1 MTVHH
6 GLRAAAG
13 NTGGGGT
20 LYGNPKL
27 NYDWNYYQQ
36 GNYWTGGSWQL
47 LTHSGTPVTGNGS
60 TGWTNEGF
68 ISPSPNQTGHGTSW
82 RTTDYADLS
91 SYSGKWAMFMYAFNQ
106 PTFYR
111 ADILFDNIE
120 YEDDGGTLSIP
131 GSANTVSAW
140 QDYWVGY
147 LGVAGNLIGSST
159 WPLDTANQSNRYS
172 LASATTFGRWNIR
185 NSNTPSTLTGQVG
198 TSNGY
203 FVYYESSGSGT
214 GSSHGYWGGT
224 LQNSRR
230 ILLSKHAYYIGDYSQ
245 TPILYTP

>member
-13 NTGGGGT
+13 NTGGT

-27 NYDWNYYQQ
+27 NYDWNYQSLY
-36 GNYWTGGSWQL
+36 YWQGGSWQIY
-47 LTHSGTPVTGNGS
+47 THSGTPVTGNGS
-60 TGWTNEGF
+60 TGWTNAGV
-68 ISPSPNQTGHGTSW
+68 ISPANVLGHGTSW
-82 RTTDYADLS
+82 KTTDYADLS
-91 SYSGKWAMFMYAFNQ
+91 AHSGKWAMFMYAFNQ
-106 PTFYR
+106 PSYWQ

-147 LGVAGNLIGSST
+147 TGVANNLNGSST
-159 WPLDTANQSNRYS
+159 WPLDSGSQSNRYNLTACTNCRGKFS
-172 LASATTFGRWNIR
+172 LHN
-185 NSNTPSTLTGQVG
+185 NSTPSSSTGNVG
-198 TSNGY
+198 TGNGY
-203 FVYYESSGSGT
+203 FVYYEATGNGT
-214 GSSHGYWGGT
+214 GANNGYYNGT
-224 LQNSRR
+224 TLNSRR

>member
-13 NTGGGGT
+13 NTGSSGGAV
-20 LYGNPKL
+20 YGNPKL
-27 NYDWNYYQQ
+27 NYDWNYQSNY
-36 GNYWTGGSWQL
+36 YWTGGSWQIF
-47 LTHSGTPVTGNGS
+47 THSGTPVTGNGS
-60 TGWTNEGF
+60 TGWTNEGV
-68 ISPSPNQTGHGTSW
+68 ISPSPNVLGHGTSW
-82 RTTDYADLS
+82 ITVNADLS
-91 SYSGKWAMFMYAFNQ
+91 SHSGKWAMFMYAFNQ
-106 PTFYR
+106 PSYWQ

-131 GSANTVSAW
+131 GSANTVAAW

-147 LGVAGNLIGSST
+147 YGAANNLISSVT
-159 WPLDTANQSNRYS
+159 WPLDSANQSMRYS
-172 LASATTFGRWNIR
+172 LGTLATYGKWNLR
-185 NSNTPSTLTGQVG
+185 NSNTPSGSTGNVG

-203 FVYYESSGSGT
+203 FVYYEASLNANSYSGGFYNGT
-214 GSSHGYWGGT
+214 N
-224 LQNSRR
+224 QNSRR

>member
-13 NTGGGGT
+13 NTGSSGV
-20 LYGNPKL
+20 YGNPKL
-27 NYDWNYYQQ
+27 NYDWNYQSS
-36 GNYWTGGSWQL
+36 NYWTGGSWQL

-68 ISPSPNQTGHGTSW
+68 INPSPNVLGHGTSW

-91 SYSGKWAMFMYAFNQ
+91 AYSGKWAMFMYAFNQ
-106 PTFYR
+106 PTYWQ

-131 GSANTVSAW
+131 GSANTVAAW
-140 QDYWVGY
+140 QDNWVGY
-147 LGVAGNLIGSST
+147 FGAVNNLNNSST
-159 WPLDTANQSNRYS
+159 WPLDSANQSNRYN
-172 LASATTFGRWNIR
+172 LGALTTYGKWNLR
-185 NSNTPSTLTGQVG
+185 NLNTPSSSTGNVG

-203 FVYYESSGSGT
+203 FVYYESSLGGN
-214 GSSHGYWGGT
+214 SSSAGHYSGT